1 MQSCDLTTGNSAAPT
16 PTCQLSPASSGIIPS
31 IGGAG
36 FGIAHSS
43 SNRKVIPKEE
53 EGCQNQNKLTTG
65 KSMMLYWGRE
75 NEMLF

>member
-31 IGGAG
+31 IGGVG

-43 SNRKVIPKEE
+43 SLNKKLIPKEE
-53 EGCQNQNKLTTG
+53 DGCQTQYKLTTG
-65 KSMMLYWGRE
+65 KSMMLYWGRK
-75 NEMLF
+75 

>member
-36 FGIAHSS
+36 LGIAHSS
-43 SNRKVIPKEE
+43 SNKKVIPKEE
-53 EGCQNQNKLTTG
+53 EGCQNQNKPTAG
-65 KSMMLYWGRE
+65 EYIMLHLGRK
-75 NEMLF
+75 